1 MILSPAKTMQENPDR
16 HPEGMTVPAFLEKTA
31 VLANELK
38 KFSAD
43 TLSDVMKIN
52 PALAQLNYGRFQQWD
67 VAKHEKAGIP
77 ALLSYQGEVF
87 RGLDA
92 ASLGANELRFAQEH
106 LRILSAFYGVLRP
119 LDSVL
124 PYRLEMG
131 GRFSPEGFRSLY
143 DFWKPAITRVIN
155 TALAEQG
162 DNVLV
167 NLASNEYFK
176 VLDKKKLN
184 ARIITPVFKEAR
196 GNGFKVVTVYA
207 KKARGLMARFIIQN
221 RISHPDEMKLF
232 DEAGYFFNDSLSKG
246 GEWVFTR

>member
-1 MILSPAKTMQENPDR
+1 MILSPAKTMQEKPDC
-16 HPEGMTVPAFLEKTA
+16 HPEGMTVPVFLEKTA

-38 KFSAD
+38 KFTVD
-43 TLSDVMKIN
+43 TLSDLMKIN
-52 PALAQLNYGRFQQWD
+52 PALARLNYGRFQQWD
-67 VAKHEKAGIP
+67 VAKHGKAGIP

-92 ASLGANELRFAQEH
+92 ASFGADELRFAQEH

-119 LDSVL
+119 LDGVL
-124 PYRLEMG
+124 PYRLEMAG
-131 GRFSPEGFRSLY
+131 GFSPEGFRSLY
-143 DFWKPAITRVIN
+143 DFWKQAVTGAIGS
-155 TALAEQG
+155 ALTGQG
-162 DNVLV
+162 DNILV

-176 VLDKKKLN
+176 SLDKKNLN
-184 ARIITPVFKEAR
+184 ARVITPVFKEVR

-207 KKARGLMARFIIQN
+207 KKARGLMVRFIIQN

-232 DEAGYFFNDSLSKG
+232 EEAGYFFNDSLSKG